1 MLFGNGPAF
10 SKVEACNVVCMKF
23 DELLSSATKHLAI
36 VILKLE
42 YVRAFVGEETG
53 KGDTA
58 PLCDFAA

>member
-1 MLFGNGPAF
+1 
-10 SKVEACNVVCMKF
+10 MKI
-23 DELLSSATKHLAI
+23 DELLSSATKNLAI